1 MKSASDSTPYLDA
14 NGIRRD
20 APVLPTR
27 HELPADGLP
36 FLALIAELGEADFI
50 ERRGWENL
58 LRVHGFAAVV
68 RAAARCYHLVDDG
81 GRVRNVQAQAILD
94 GKLPSGHEIVRHAG
108 LARRRSE
115 VA

>member
-1 MKSASDSTPYLDA
+1 MSDSTPYLDA

-20 APVLPTR
+20 VPVLPER
-27 HELPADGLP
+27 HDLPSDGFA
-36 FLALIAELGEADFI
+36 FLALIADLGEPDSV

-68 RAAARCYHLVDDG
+68 RAAARCFHQVDDG
-81 GRVRNVQAQAILD
+81 GLVHNDQAQAVLD
-94 GKLPSGHEIVRHAG
+94 GKLPGGHAILRREE
-108 LARRRSE
+108 LARRRVT